1 VVRTEIS
8 VLLVDDH
15 TIMRRGCRQV
25 LEQNRIC
32 VRHEVSSGEKA
43 CRLSQ
48 ENPSSVVGLNISMAG
63 MTGLE
68 TIRHVRSRTSEQ
80 CLVEAARFAAVSK
93 MNLSHDTAQAS
104 TIAGLFAQT
113 NPLDVP
119 PTRELEIYCV
129 LMEDR
134 KTVHIAVAL
143 SLAAKSV
150 SNNYLRIKA
159 ELRAR
164 SVADLVRLG
173 FS

>member
-1 VVRTEIS
+1 MRTEIS
-8 VLLVDDH
+8 ALLVDDH
-15 TIMRRGCRQV
+15 TMMRRGCRQV
-25 LEQNRIC
+25 LEQNRIS

-48 ENPSSVVGLNISMAG
+48 ENLSSVGGFIISMAG

-68 TIRHVRSRTSEQ
+68 TMRRVRLRTSEQ
-80 CLVEAARFAAVSK
+80 CLGEAARFAAVSK

-104 TIAGLFAQT
+104 TITGRFAQT

-119 PTRELEIYCV
+119 LTRELEIYCV
-129 LMEDR
+129 LMESR
-134 KTVHIAVAL
+134 RTVNIAAAL
-143 SLAAKSV
+143 SLATKSV

-159 ELRAR
+159 ELRAQ
-164 SVADLVRLG
+164 SVTDLVRLG